1 MYGLDDPVALG
12 VILQECNRELVA
24 LSQLRHEHI
33 VGFKGVAYTVVE
45 ERKWPAWILME
56 LVTGGTVHA
65 HAAGLPPIHDT
76 GADGRSARACFAL
89 RCARQVSAAL
99 AYMHSRGVMHRDI
112 KPKNIMVSASGVI
125 KVGDLG
131 LAKFIN
137 QIATLTGRAAHTLC
151 GTPAY
156 LAPECAAE
164 RGGAY
169 SEARDVYALGITV
182 AEIVLGR
189 SPAATHAGRCPQI
202 AAAVE
207 ATSACAPVLARFL
220 ERSTAADHGVKWY
233 HRRPTPRASAAELCE
248 MVSLPGEGEDDDEE
262 AARAIRRCART
273 LAGNTGWVV
282 SVCAVSAGVV
292 ASASYDETVRLWDV
306 ASGACL
312 HTLAG
317 HTRKVRSVCAVS
329 AGVVASA
336 SYDKTVRLWDVA
348 SGASLHTL
356 AGHTS

>member
-1 MYGLDDPVALG
+1 MAAPPPPAPDFDAAEWVPADDPSFSVTLGRANRLGSGAMGAVFRAQFRGEEVAGKTHHALRDPEMYGLDDPVALG

-45 ERKWPAWILME
+45 GRRSPAWILME

-99 AYMHSRGVMHRDI
+99 AYMHARGFMHRDI
-112 KPKNIMVSASGVI
+112 KPKNILLSASGDI

-131 LAKFIN
+131 LAKFVE
-137 QIATLTGRAAHTLC
+137 QVATLTGRAAHTLG

-169 SEARDVYALGITV
+169 SEARD
-182 AEIVLGR
+182 E
-189 SPAATHAGRCPQI
+189 CQ
-202 AAAVE
+202 
-207 ATSACAPVLARFL
+207 
-220 ERSTAADHGVKWY
+220 
-233 HRRPTPRASAAELCE
+233 RPFC
-248 MVSLPGEGEDDDEE
+248 
-262 AARAIRRCART
+262 
-273 LAGNTGWVV
+273 
-282 SVCAVSAGVV
+282 
-292 ASASYDETVRLWDV
+292 
-306 ASGACL
+306 
-312 HTLAG
+312 
-317 HTRKVRSVCAVS
+317 
-329 AGVVASA
+329 
-336 SYDKTVRLWDVA
+336 
-348 SGASLHTL
+348 
-356 AGHTS
+356 